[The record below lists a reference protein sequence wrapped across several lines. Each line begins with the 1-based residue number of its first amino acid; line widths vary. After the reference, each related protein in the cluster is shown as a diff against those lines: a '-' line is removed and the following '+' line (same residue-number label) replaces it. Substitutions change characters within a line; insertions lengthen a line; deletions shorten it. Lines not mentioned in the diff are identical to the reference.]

1 MKMKAIVIEDE
12 INVREGFL
20 KLINAFCPEIQVI
33 NTAENVEDGIQLV
46 NNTDFDLLFLD
57 IHLPDGS
64 GFDLMHQVTNKN
76 FQLIF
81 VTAYDKYAID
91 AFKLSAVDYLLK
103 PVSPDLLQKAILKV
117 KTNPKE
123 VKREEQ
129 LKILDN
135 HFQKKEQSNKIILKD
150 QESIHLVKI
159 SDILYCKAEG
169 SYTTFCIID
178 GRNILTSMNLKE
190 YDQLLNPYQFIRCH
204 HSFLVNIHEIREVR
218 KADGGYLNMSDG
230 SLIPIST
237 RKKAQ
242 ILEEINRVFLS

>member
-20 KLINAFCPEIQVI
+20 KLIKAFCPEIEVV
-33 NTAENVEDGIQLV
+33 NTADNVEEGIQLV
-46 NNTDFDLLFLD
+46 NESNFDILFLD

-64 GFDLMHQVTNKN
+64 GFDLMHRISNKN

-103 PVSPDLLQKAILKV
+103 PVSPDLLQKAISKV
-117 KTNPKE
+117 KSNQKDINKE
-123 VKREEQ
+123 EKLE
-129 LKILDN
+129 ILN
-135 HFQKKEQSNKIILKD
+135 THFQKKEQSNKIILKD

-169 SYTTFCIID
+169 SYTTFYISD
-178 GRNILTSMNLKE
+178 GRQIMTSMNLKE
-190 YDQLLNPYQFIRCH
+190 YDQLLTPYQFIRCH
-204 HSFLVNIHEIREVR
+204 HSYLVNIHEITEVR
-218 KADGGYLNMSDG
+218 KADGGYLNMSEG

-242 ILEEINRVFLS
+242 ILDEINKVFLS